1 MSAQRGQLVREI
13 PVRLLNVSSSG
24 FLLEAHRDIAV
35 GATGTLDVDLGSYRY
50 LNQVHLSRSVQL
62 LGASQT
68 FRVGGKF
75 SHSEP
80 ESLKNTAQLHR
91 RPTDQP
97 RRPTTAHTPARHVE
111 AA

>member
-35 GATGTLDVDLGSYRY
+35 GTTGTLDVDLGSDRY
-50 LNQVHLSRSVQL
+50 LSQINVFRSVQL
-62 LGASQT
+62 RGAGQT

-80 ESLKNTAQLHR
+80 ESLKNTARLHR

-97 RRPTTAHTPARHVE
+97 RRPTGVHTAAPHVE

>member
-13 PVRLLNVSSSG
+13 PVRLLDVSTSG
-24 FLLEAHRDIAV
+24 FLLEAHREIAV

-62 LGASQT
+62 RGSGQT
-68 FRVGGKF
+68 FHIGGKF
-75 SHSEP
+75 SRSEP
-80 ESLKNTAQLHR
+80 ESLKNTARLHR

-97 RRPTTAHTPARHVE
+97 RRPTDAHTKAPHVE

>member
-24 FLLEAHRDIAV
+24 YLLEAHREIAV
-35 GATGTLDVDLGSYRY
+35 GTIGTLDVDLGSDRY
-50 LNQVHLSRSVQL
+50 LSQVNVFRSVEL
-62 LGASQT
+62 RGAGQT

-75 SHSEP
+75 SGSDP
-80 ESLKNTAQLHR
+80 ESLKNTARLHR
-91 RPTDQP
+91 GPTDQP
-97 RRPTTAHTPARHVE
+97 RRPTDTHTTVPHVK